1 MVIDECFV
9 AWSEKLTNQVDDT
22 QEVVPPLPP
31 VETGGT
37 VDSSIDESDGR
48 PARSGCLG
56 FVAGVGG
63 CAVLVVVIIGA
74 LIALGVTSVN
84 SVIGGIGGLF
94 GVGTSAPPPVANVI
108 SSRTLVQGIQPL
120 GQLVSVSSQ
129 LAKADVYVGVGQG
142 ALNACGF
149 SANHVVQGAVEA
161 GVDLTQIREENIRY
175 DEARDTYIVT
185 VPAPQLT
192 SCRVDFIRQYDRS
205 FTTCAVDWDE
215 ARLLANYE
223 ALIDFR
229 DDAIEGGILT
239 RAETETRLVLGNFV
253 RLLTGKQVEI
263 VFEQAAEAAYPVSC
277 TPDVP
282 QGWRFVPENNHWTK

>member
-1 MVIDECFV
+1 M
-9 AWSEKLTNQVDDT
+9 
-22 QEVVPPLPP
+22 
-31 VETGGT
+31 
-37 VDSSIDESDGR
+37 DSSIEETAER
-48 PARSGCLG
+48 PGRSGCFG
-56 FVAGVGG
+56 FVAGAGG
-63 CAVLVVVIIGA
+63 CAVLIVVVIA
-74 LIALGVTSVN
+74 VLLALGVTSVN
-84 SVIGGIGGLF
+84 SVIGSIGGLF
-94 GVGTSAPPPVANVI
+94 GLGASAPPPVATVL

-161 GVDLTQIREENIRY
+161 GIDLTQIREENIRY
-175 DEARDTYIVT
+175 DEARDMYIVT

-223 ALIDFR
+223 ALVDFR
-229 DDAIEGGILT
+229 EDAIEGGILS
-239 RAETETRLVLGNFV
+239 RAETETRLVLGNFI
-253 RLLTGKQVEI
+253 RLLTNKRVEI
-263 VFEQAAEAAYPVSC
+263 IFEQATEEAAYPASC
-277 TPDVP
+277 TPEVP
-282 QGWRFVPENNHWTK
+282 QGWIFVPENNHWTK